1 MGIGVTLGQLV
12 PLDHKGFG
20 IRCNLS
26 DLLQKQGIVTS
37 KIHKKP
43 QNQTKI
49 TKISKYFEN
58 F

>member
-20 IRCNLS
+20 VRCNLS
-26 DLLQKQGIVTS
+26 DLLRRQGIIVS

-43 QNQTKI
+43 QNQIKI
-49 TKISKYFEN
+49 TKILKI
-58 F
+58 